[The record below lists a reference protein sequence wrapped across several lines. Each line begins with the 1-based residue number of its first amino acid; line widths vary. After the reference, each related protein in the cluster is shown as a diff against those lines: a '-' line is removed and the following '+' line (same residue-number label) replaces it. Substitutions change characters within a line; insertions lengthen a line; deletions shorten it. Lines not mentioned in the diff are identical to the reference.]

1 MAAGHCAFSA
11 CPHLCQESGGRCPP
25 AAPLKGYRAP
35 PGPLQ
40 RPPRLRSQAAG
51 QTATAPPQTGLD
63 PKEPRG
69 TIPQLSCTRTLAGQG
84 RGGTPRGSQSR
95 PPHPCRPASTA
106 WGPFPPPKS
115 PGPHPLFGRSWPTPP
130 ALLAPHLSRPGSS
143 SSPAPAPCEDTA
155 RAGGRPGRCPRA
167 PRGPELT
174 AARGAADQARHLVL
188 AGEHWSGGGGEPGA
202 GLGLK
207 GAVSVA
213 RPPLPCGSC

>member
-1 MAAGHCAFSA
+1 MPSCRPPQRLPRSAGAS
-11 CPHLCQESGGRCPP
+11 P
-25 AAPLKGYRAP
+25 AA
-35 PGPLQ
+35 
-40 RPPRLRSQAAG
+40 ST
-51 QTATAPPQTGLD
+51 TAVSGSGTDGDRPPQTGRD

-69 TIPQLSCTRTLAGQG
+69 TIPQLSCTRTLAGEG

-95 PPHPCRPASTA
+95 PPHPCRPASTTG
-106 WGPFPPPKS
+106 GPFPPLKS

-174 AARGAADQARHLVL
+174 AARGAAR
-188 AGEHWSGGGGEPGA
+188 SGPAPGA
-202 GLGLK
+202 GRRGLERRGRGAK
-207 GAVSVA
+207 GGA
-213 RPPLPCGSC
+213 RA